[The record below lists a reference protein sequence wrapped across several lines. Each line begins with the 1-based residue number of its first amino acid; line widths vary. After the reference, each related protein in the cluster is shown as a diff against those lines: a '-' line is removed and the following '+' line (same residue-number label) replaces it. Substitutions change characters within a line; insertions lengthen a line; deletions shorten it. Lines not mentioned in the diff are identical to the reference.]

1 MSRCGTNVILVDD
14 SLDDCLLVGTYLK
27 SADYAVVTANSAKEA
42 LQYLKGLTEGESLAP
57 IDLILLDVRMPGFDG
72 LDACTRIKS
81 MQQFEAVPILMVS
94 VDTTPGTI
102 QLAFRRGAVDYIRK
116 PVIKAELLAKIA
128 MVLTI
133 QEDANQRAQSQK
145 MVPQKTN
152 IQVPLSSDILT
163 GIMNCWSF
171 DEFFEQEWGRAAQKH
186 LPISLLFLTLENFK
200 AFNDTY
206 GYTTGDECLQ
216 KIAQAAQET
225 FTQPGQVVARYRGA
239 EFVVLLSGTGAE
251 DATPMADH
259 LQKTIEALDLG
270 PTVAIG
276 VATAYPPQGTSHTA
290 LLTSA
295 KNAIFNRK

>member
-1 MSRCGTNVILVDD
+1 MAILLVDD

-27 SADYAVVTANSAKEA
+27 SADYVVVTTNSAKEA

-81 MQQFEAVPILMVS
+81 MKQFEAVPILMVS

-116 PVIKAELLAKIA
+116 PVIKAELLAKVA
-128 MVLTI
+128 MVLRI
-133 QEDANQRAQSQK
+133 QEDANHRAQSQK
-145 MVPQKTN
+145 MAPQKTN

-171 DEFFEQEWGRAAQKH
+171 DEFFEQEWGRAAQED

-216 KIAQAAQET
+216 KIAQAAQGI
-225 FTQPGQVVARYRGA
+225 FAQPGQVVARYRGA
-239 EFVVLLSGTGAE
+239 EFVVLLYGTGAE
-251 DATPMADH
+251 DAKPMADH

-276 VATAYPPQGTSHTA
+276 VATAHPPQGTSHTA

-295 KNAIFNRK
+295 KNAILNRK